1 MVKNL
6 PCKAG
11 DTGLILGGRTKILH
25 AMEELS
31 PHALEAVLPQLKAPC
46 ATTKDPTTKTQSSQ
60 INKCLGKKKEGIE
73 KSDWQVQSF
82 KELTC
87 TGVGCSPMDTVSSIP
102 DSHDF

>member
-6 PCKAG
+6 PCNAG

-73 KSDWQVQSF
+73 KSD
-82 KELTC
+82 
-87 TGVGCSPMDTVSSIP
+87 
-102 DSHDF
+102 